1 MRLTAALT
9 RRLVYE
15 ALDHLRGGELVL
27 RWPDGRGKIVGDG
40 DGPRVTVDLHRPD
53 ALFDKLARRPR
64 LAIPE
69 SYVDGDWDADDLVGV
84 LGLIVRNV
92 GGASR
97 SPLADRLSWV
107 ARLRT
112 DRAERETESRAKG
125 DAEPPLEVGNELFEL
140 MLDPTMSYSCAY
152 WERPDMT
159 LEEAQRAKLH
169 RVCEKLRLGSEDHV
183 LDLGCGFG
191 AFAIHAASEH
201 GCRVTGL
208 TLSRA
213 ERELAQERVRSAGVE
228 ALVEIREQDYRE
240 VEGRFSRI
248 ASIEVL
254 PTLGHADHER
264 FFRALDQLLGPDGI
278 AVVQTIGIPDDRFEG
293 HRRQPNW
300 IQQEIFPGSLLPSL
314 EAIARAVAK
323 TGLIVLDL
331 EEIGY
336 GCAATLRAWRENV
349 ENAGDR
355 VRALGYGERF
365 DRVWRFY
372 LAFSE
377 AAFAARALRDMQLVL
392 TRPGN
397 SSLEQYPALRY
408 RY

>member
-1 MRLTAALT
+1 M
-9 RRLVYE
+9 
-15 ALDHLRGGELVL
+15 
-27 RWPDGRGKIVGDG
+27 
-40 DGPRVTVDLHRPD
+40 
-53 ALFDKLARRPR
+53 
-64 LAIPE
+64 
-69 SYVDGDWDADDLVGV
+69 
-84 LGLIVRNV
+84 
-92 GGASR
+92 
-97 SPLADRLSWV
+97 
-107 ARLRT
+107 
-112 DRAERETESRAKG
+112 
-125 DAEPPLEVGNELFEL
+125 
-140 MLDPTMSYSCAY
+140 
-152 WERPDMT
+152 
-159 LEEAQRAKLH
+159 
-169 RVCEKLRLGSEDHV
+169 
-183 LDLGCGFG
+183 
-191 AFAIHAASEH
+191 
-201 GCRVTGL
+201 
-208 TLSRA
+208 
-213 ERELAQERVRSAGVE
+213 
-228 ALVEIREQDYRE
+228 
-240 VEGRFSRI
+240 
-248 ASIEVL
+248 L